1 LETARKLKAKGLE
14 IEMIAEVTG
23 LDAETLKENFLKKS
37 DF

>member
-23 LDAETLKENFLKKS
+23 LDAETLNQVEKS